1 MTHDH
6 DHAHAHAHDHHAHD
20 HSHHAH
26 SHGHGHSHAAPDGS
40 GAFVL
45 AMALN
50 SAFLVAEFVY
60 GWLSNS
66 TALLADA
73 GHNLSDVLGLLLSW
87 GAMVL
92 AKRVPNERFTYGWRS
107 SSILAALF
115 NAVILLLACGAI
127 GWEALSRFANP
138 EPVASSTVMV
148 VATVGILV
156 NGFSAW
162 LFSRGQQNDL
172 NVRAAY
178 LHMLADAG
186 VSVGVVLAAALM
198 SQTGWHWLDPLV
210 SLVIVALIVKSTWG
224 LLKESMKLALNSV
237 PEHIDAAG
245 VAAFLRQQVGVT
257 EVHDLHIW
265 GLSTT
270 EVALTAHLVMP
281 QGHASDA
288 DLDAMTEALRTQ
300 FKIQHAT
307 LQIELGTTQHACALA

>member
-1 MTHDH
+1 MTLEHDH
-6 DHAHAHAHDHHAHD
+6 DHHDHAHHHGHDHHH
-20 HSHHAH
+20 HHHAQ
-26 SHGHGHSHAAPDGS
+26 PDGS

-45 AMALN
+45 AMVLN
-50 SAFLVAEFVY
+50 GGFLVLEFVY

-87 GAMVL
+87 AAIGL
-92 AKRVPNERFTYGWRS
+92 SKREPTERFTYGWRS

-138 EPVASSTVMV
+138 EPVASVTVMV
-148 VATVGILV
+148 VAGLGIAI

-162 LFSRGQQNDL
+162 LFSKGQQHDL
-172 NVRAAY
+172 NVRSAY
-178 LHMLADAG
+178 LHMVADAA
-186 VSVGVVLAAALM
+186 VSLGVVLAAALIW
-198 SQTGWHWLDPLV
+198 QTDWHWLDPVV

-224 LLKESMKLALNSV
+224 LLQESTKLALNSV
-237 PEHIDAAG
+237 PSHIDAVA
-245 VAAFLRQQVGVT
+245 VAAFLRRQPGVT

-288 DLDAMTEALRTQ
+288 AMDAITDALRTQ
-300 FKIQHAT
+300 FKIHHAT
-307 LQIELGTTQHACALA
+307 LQIEMGTTPHACALASSLISAGG